1 MEITAA
7 LALGRRLL
15 REHSLDDWRVVADH
29 AKTRA
34 GACRFRTK
42 TISLSRPL
50 TALHDEELVR
60 DTILHE
66 IAHALVGPTHGH
78 DRVWRATAR
87 QIGCS
92 GERLVSAD
100 APRVEGD
107 WRGQCAAD
115 HAAPAPPTGR
125 QLLAMLPHL
134 QPPPSDH
141 VDLPRSSRG
150 DGRGLSTGAD
160 RAPAAAS
167 PACRSLA
174 PHGGSPQRPTVASPA
189 VTGTSRC
196 GGIVELRRARWP
208 SDPAR

>member
-92 GERLVSAD
+92 ASAWCRPMRLGSRVTGAASAR
-100 APRVEGD
+100 RVTRS
-107 WRGQCAAD
+107 RGTGVPNGSSAARNA
-115 HAAPAPPTGR
+115 AAP
-125 QLLAMLPHL
+125 
-134 QPPPSDH
+134 S
-141 VDLPRSSRG
+141 
-150 DGRGLSTGAD
+150 
-160 RAPAAAS
+160 APA
-167 PACRSLA
+167 
-174 PHGGSPQRPTVASPA
+174 
-189 VTGTSRC
+189 
-196 GGIVELRRARWP
+196 I
-208 SDPAR
+208 